1 MLDPL
6 NAEEL
11 RRWAKQC
18 AEKAEQTV
26 SPLSER
32 ERLLKTK
39 EALLALADNADWLCG
54 RSSDAALQDTANSG
68 VRANVTMQNA
78 AE

>member
-6 NAEEL
+6 DAEDL

-18 AEKAEQTV
+18 EAKAKQIV
-26 SPLSER
+26 LPLSER
-32 ERLLKTK
+32 ERLLKTR

-54 RSSDAALQDTANSG
+54 RSRDVA
-68 VRANVTMQNA
+68 VQNA

>member
-6 NAEEL
+6 DADEL

-18 AEKAEQTV
+18 ETKAEQIVT
-26 SPLSER
+26 PLSER

-39 EALLALADNADWLCG
+39 EALLALADNADWLSG
-54 RSSDAALQDTANSG
+54 RSHDVALQD
-68 VRANVTMQNA
+68 A

>member
-18 AEKAEQTV
+18 AEKAEQIV
-26 SPLSER
+26 LPLSER
-32 ERLLKTK
+32 ERLLKIK
-39 EALLALADNADWLCG
+39 EALLALADNADWLSG
-54 RSSDAALQDTANSG
+54 RSHDVALH
-68 VRANVTMQNA
+68 NA

>member
-11 RRWAKQC
+11 RLWAAQC
-18 AEKAEQTV
+18 TEKAERV
-26 SPLSER
+26 ISPRAER
-32 ERLLKTK
+32 ERLLKIRD
-39 EALLALADNADWLCG
+39 ALLALADSADWLSG
-54 RSSDAALQDTANSG
+54 RSRDLALQD
-68 VRANVTMQNA
+68 A

>member
-11 RRWAKQC
+11 RRWANQC
-18 AEKAEQTV
+18 AEKAEQIV
-26 SPLSER
+26 LPLSER

-39 EALLALADNADWLCG
+39 EALLALADSADWLSG
-54 RSSDAALQDTANSG
+54 RSRDYA
-68 VRANVTMQNA
+68 MQNA

>member
-6 NAEEL
+6 NAKEL

-18 AEKAEQTV
+18 EAKAAQIVT
-26 SPLSER
+26 PLSER
-32 ERLLKTK
+32 ERLMKTR
-39 EALLALADNADWLCG
+39 EALLALADNADWLSG
-54 RSSDAALQDTANSG
+54 RSRDVAIC
-68 VRANVTMQNA
+68 NA